1 MTPTYTPLTDAEM
14 ADLLLRWGKSFVT
27 AHQKRLDFW
36 NQRSDDLVRRAT
48 AARTIEE
55 HDKLTGQSDRDFGGG
70 FGPPSE
76 IQECE
81 IARAKLDAE
90 LVELQT
96 GMKNNVAMVAFIERL
111 LVDTAKRVAL
121 SADENELLAFK
132 ANKAAISM
140 QRDLLAAEADTYPH
154 WGWAWK
160 QGWREGY
167 LARKGEN
174 RA

>member
-1 MTPTYTPLTDAEM
+1 MTPTPLTDAEM
-14 ADLLLRWGKSFVT
+14 ADLLLRWGKSFVS
-27 AHQKRLDFW
+27 AHKKRIDFW
-36 NQRSDDLVRRAT
+36 NERSDDLVRRAT
-48 AARTIEE
+48 AAHTIEE

-90 LVELQT
+90 LAELQT
-96 GMKNNVAMVAFIERL
+96 GMANNVAMVAFIERL
-111 LVDTAKRVAL
+111 LVDSAKRVAL

-132 ANKAAISM
+132 ADKAATSY
-140 QRDLLAAEADTYPH
+140 QRTLLAAEADTWPH
-154 WGWAWK
+154 HDHIWRDGWI
-160 QGWREGY
+160 RGY

-174 RA
+174 RP